1 MMARG
6 SSSARSSSG
15 AAREGPRV
23 FIRHPRAADE
33 AEFVRVRTASWETL
47 REWEPTP
54 PGRDEPEPDQ
64 SITFERILWSS
75 NTSDSQRFFICL
87 KTADASS
94 TPTPPTG
101 SHAAGVTVANG
112 HAPIIGQVSLN
123 HIGYG
128 ALMGATAGYW
138 MSSAYEGKG
147 LMAEALSLALDFAF
161 GNLTLHRVEA
171 NIIPRNARSIAL
183 VERLG
188 FRFEGVATQL
198 VRINGVWE
206 DHGRYAMLADE
217 WANRQ
222 MANLPSGQSSD
233 DRRR

>member
-1 MMARG
+1 MARG
-6 SSSARSSSG
+6 SKSAGNWSG
-15 AAREGPRV
+15 AVREGARV

-33 AEFVRVRTASWETL
+33 AEFVRVRTTSWESL
-47 REWEPTP
+47 RMWEPTP
-54 PGRDEPEPDQ
+54 PGKDEPEPDQ
-64 SITFERILWSS
+64 SKTFERILWSS

-87 KTADASS
+87 TAAEASEA
-94 TPTPPTG
+94 PNPPTG
-101 SHAAGVTVANG
+101 TAD

-147 LMAEALSLALDFAF
+147 LMAEGLGLALDFAF
-161 GNLTLHRVEA
+161 INLKLHRVEA

-222 MANLPSGQSSD
+222 MANLPSGQS
-233 DRRR
+233 